1 MKKILLFFIPI
12 SLAAGLAG
20 WLILKEKNSYKAE
33 LYTLW
38 LGETELK
45 VELAQS
51 QGQRERGLSGRK
63 SLPQNQG
70 LLFVF
75 EKPGLH
81 SFWMREMRFDLDIIW
96 LDKNYR
102 VTDMAPDVKPESYPN
117 YFVPEKEALYVLEVN
132 AGWSKINNITL
143 GSPAVFL
150 QSYQEKEKSK
160 ENLIRLD
167 EPKIGGI
174 IKNPF
179 IIKGQARGNW
189 FFEASFP
196 VKVMDAN
203 GKIIMASYA
212 ETQDNWMTTDF
223 VPFEKEF
230 YFDSEPQTPYGF
242 LILEK
247 DNPSGL
253 AEHADQ
259 IKIPIRFR

>member
-1 MKKILLFFIPI
+1 MDWAFSDKLSPVKFYPLTI
-12 SLAAGLAG
+12 G
-20 WLILKEKNSYKAE
+20 N
-33 LYTLW
+33 
-38 LGETELK
+38 TEIK
-45 VELAQS
+45 VELAES

-70 LLFVF
+70 MLFVF
-75 EKPGLH
+75 EKPGLY
-81 SFWMREMRFDLDIIW
+81 SFWMRDMEFPLDIIW
-96 LDKNYR
+96 LDADYQ
-102 VTDMAPDVKPESYPN
+102 VVDMAKNALPESYPN
-117 YFVPEKEALYVLEVN
+117 FFVPKREALYVLEVN
-132 AGWSKINNITL
+132 TGWSETNSITL

-150 QSYQEKEKSK
+150 QNYQEKEKSK

-167 EPKIGGI
+167 EPKIGGV

-179 IIKGQARGNW
+179 IIKGEARGNW

-196 VKVMDAN
+196 VKITDVN
-203 GKIIMASYA
+203 GKMIMESYA
-212 ETQDNWMTTDF
+212 EAKDNWMTTDF

-230 YFDSEPQTPYGF
+230 YFDSEPQTQYGF

-259 IKIPIRFR
+259 IEIPIRFR